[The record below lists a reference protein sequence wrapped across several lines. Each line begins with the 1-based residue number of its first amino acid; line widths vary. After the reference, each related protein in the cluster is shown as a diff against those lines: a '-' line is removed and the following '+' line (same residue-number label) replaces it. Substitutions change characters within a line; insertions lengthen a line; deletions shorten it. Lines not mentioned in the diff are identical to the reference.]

1 MSKKIK
7 LIIGLVVI
15 LFIITV
21 LGLSKAEA
29 AEVTE
34 KQTKQLSKGKVQ
46 VVTETKKVNGEEVKV
61 LKDVKLDLSAKEK
74 GDVNG
79 DGIVSVEDASYLL
92 MKTVADTLKDE
103 VKLSS
108 DETFYADIDGDEMI
122 TAKDAQYVLTYY
134 AKKAAGLNPSWKNIV
149 NEIDVDSMEFS
160 QNYEDA
166 LNYDINI
173 NHSNSMKVLN
183 ESELN
188 KIIEKSD
195 VSDRGKEN
203 MKSVTADLVKYQEKY
218 GVNAVFVMAIIRAES
233 GWGIGWDLISP
244 TTYNWASIRGNLNG
258 GYIDRNGQSWNN
270 YNSYSEAS
278 EAVFKLIAE
287 SGYYFGAQKY
297 TVKEVCKVMNDN
309 EIYGK
314 IVAKYI
320 SEYYGY
326 ISDTQSDN
334 NDSNNYSDTPYVRN
348 DTNQIRKTGIEG
360 YYKNGD
366 KQYTVYAQGYND
378 VWGNTPYW
386 TGTYGTDACGITSV
400 ATILTG
406 FGVNKNPVD
415 VNNDG
420 IITNGNTLLSQLKDQ
435 LSKYGLYCSKTVF
448 SNDAVIENLK
458 KGNPVL
464 VNLHN
469 SNIGNNYYNGHYVA
483 LLGISDDGKI
493 FLADSAGAS
502 VAGGNNTGYFEQD
515 KILPALCECII
526 ISNNN
531 EVSNIA
537 PSNFIESAKNI
548 KEKTAIGGYTYG
560 HGDPI
565 LDKQV
570 NCASYISWSLYA
582 AGYDATESANKN
594 RLINSTTNLKKFLDN
609 NNFEKVYE
617 GKTLN
622 VNDINL
628 QPGDII
634 FEGNTNSESSLVH
647 SQIYAGKNSN
657 GENVWY
663 NCGYEK
669 GIQYK
674 PGEDTVSSPHKEDHY
689 IVYVYRVPNK

>member
-173 NHSNSMKVLN
+173 NHSNSMKVLS

-366 KQYTVYAQGYND
+366 KQFTVYAQGYND
-378 VWGNTPYW
+378 VWGSMPYW
-386 TGTYGTDACGITSV
+386 NSDYANSAAGITSV
-400 ATILTG
+400 ATILSG

-420 IITNGNTLLSQLKDQ
+420 IITNGDTLPSQLTDQ
-435 LSKYGLYCSKTVF
+435 FGKYSLYCSDPVF
-448 SNDAVIENLK
+448 SSDVVIANLK

-469 SNIGNNYYNGHYVA
+469 ATIGNNKYKDHYVA
-483 LLGISDDGKI
+483 LLGMSDDGKI
-493 FLADSAGAS
+493 FLADPAG
-502 VAGGNNTGYFEQD
+502 GGNNTGYFEQD
-515 KILPALCECII
+515 KILPALDWCVV
-526 ISNNN
+526 ISTKKIK
-531 EVSNIA
+531 VSNA
-537 PSNFIESAKNI
+537 SSRFFEVAREM
-548 KEKTAIGGYTYG
+548 KEKIATDGYTYG
-560 HGDPI
+560 MGDPI
-565 LDKQV
+565 MDKQV
-570 NCASYISWSLYA
+570 NCASYVALSLYNSGTLNA
-582 AGYDATESANKN
+582 KQNNSL
-594 RLINSTTNLKKFLDN
+594 LINSATQLKKALDN
-609 NNFEKVYE
+609 GKYFLKTYD

-622 VNDINL
+622 VDEISL
-628 QPGDII
+628 QPGDIV
-634 FEGNTNSESSLVH
+634 FEGGDNSEDSIEHV
-647 SQIYAGKNSN
+647 QIYAGKNSN

-663 NCGYEK
+663 NCGDTTAMEA
-669 GIQYK
+669 K
-674 PGEDTVSSPHKEDHY
+674 PGEDTFSNPSKDKHY
-689 IVYVYRVPNK
+689 ITYVYRKVDILR

>member
-287 SGYYFGAQKY
+287 SG
-297 TVKEVCKVMNDN
+297 
-309 EIYGK
+309 
-314 IVAKYI
+314 
-320 SEYYGY
+320 
-326 ISDTQSDN
+326 
-334 NDSNNYSDTPYVRN
+334 
-348 DTNQIRKTGIEG
+348 
-360 YYKNGD
+360 
-366 KQYTVYAQGYND
+366 
-378 VWGNTPYW
+378 
-386 TGTYGTDACGITSV
+386 
-400 ATILTG
+400 
-406 FGVNKNPVD
+406 
-415 VNNDG
+415 
-420 IITNGNTLLSQLKDQ
+420 
-435 LSKYGLYCSKTVF
+435 
-448 SNDAVIENLK
+448 
-458 KGNPVL
+458 
-464 VNLHN
+464 
-469 SNIGNNYYNGHYVA
+469 
-483 LLGISDDGKI
+483 
-493 FLADSAGAS
+493 
-502 VAGGNNTGYFEQD
+502 
-515 KILPALCECII
+515 
-526 ISNNN
+526 
-531 EVSNIA
+531 
-537 PSNFIESAKNI
+537 
-548 KEKTAIGGYTYG
+548 
-560 HGDPI
+560 
-565 LDKQV
+565 
-570 NCASYISWSLYA
+570 
-582 AGYDATESANKN
+582 
-594 RLINSTTNLKKFLDN
+594 
-609 NNFEKVYE
+609 
-617 GKTLN
+617 
-622 VNDINL
+622 
-628 QPGDII
+628 
-634 FEGNTNSESSLVH
+634 
-647 SQIYAGKNSN
+647 
-657 GENVWY
+657 
-663 NCGYEK
+663 
-669 GIQYK
+669 
-674 PGEDTVSSPHKEDHY
+674 
-689 IVYVYRVPNK
+689 